1 MERPNFFAKP
11 ASPGASTPSSPTQA
25 VEGDLGQRYKKLRQ
39 EHDRLNE
46 NRMRRTLM
54 LQQATEE
61 DERCRQEAQAFGAN
75 TPEELEE
82 ILEGRRQE
90 AAKRLA
96 EFERALEEEA
106 ALQQQVEQDLA
117 AMENR

>member
-1 MERPNFFAKP
+1 MERPNFSTK
-11 ASPGASTPSSPTQA
+11 ASTPAPPAAPTSA
-25 VEGDLGQRYKKLRQ
+25 PSGDLAQRYKQLRQ

-54 LQQATEE
+54 LQQATDE

-75 TPEELEE
+75 TPEELEK
-82 ILEGRRQE
+82 ILEDRRLE
-90 AAKRLA
+90 AVERLA
-96 EFERALEEEA
+96 EFERALAEEA

-117 AMENR
+117 AAENR